1 MVVEEMLF
9 GILMYIKE
17 SSKQHKHAKGFSAIF
32 RLALAYKKDRKLFMI
47 QLVVS
52 TDANNIV
59 YIINIC

>member
-1 MVVEEMLF
+1 MQKV
-9 GILMYIKE
+9 
-17 SSKQHKHAKGFSAIF
+17 FSAIF

-47 QLVVS
+47 QLEFS